1 VGSALAEDDAFL
13 QLPQERCGILRHER
27 EKRDARLIY
36 ATNLYSLFKDSRES
50 EIRRLSLLPLSP
62 ILTITAG
69 GASRGQTRENDRAA
83 ICMRHGRKKSFSPGV
98 LVTGIN
104 SLRRFAAGFVIF
116 PPHCAPRRGS
126 FRFSSGF
133 SAIFYGAHD
142 VHPGQKDFFQCI
154 ELRDLVDARHK
165 RNETILMTKELLK
178 QGTEVN

>member
-1 VGSALAEDDAFL
+1 MAEKNHSRRAFS
-13 QLPQERCGILRHER
+13 LPELILSVDLRPV
-27 EKRDARLIY
+27 
-36 ATNLYSLFKDSRES
+36 SLFF
-50 EIRRLSLLPLSP
+50 PP
-62 ILTITAG
+62 
-69 GASRGQTRENDRAA
+69 
-83 ICMRHGRKKSFSPGV
+83 
-98 LVTGIN
+98 
-104 SLRRFAAGFVIF
+104 